1 MIDSAYL
8 EKVKNL
14 QKQNVSE
21 IYSRTVTLITK
32 SCRSIAECV
41 SILRSVDGNSQFD
54 ELRNI
59 DEDVHFVISNNDTLN
74 KWVCVLAGIIGIT
87 EDGEYYLVSKSAI
100 VSEDNLFVGMSD
112 GAIFLVHKALTEANL
127 YCQYIYRVIDK
138 LSGSTDDE
146 SETVPS
152 QDETSASEPVKPV
165 TASDDQEQDIDADDD
180 FALADGFDIQSGSE
194 ADNGTLESGEDD
206 MPDDTDISDQA
217 ADTAEDVSD
226 QQPARETQTDE
237 ENDDTN
243 SGTETETVST
253 SDEEVRLLVDEGE
266 PEEPSKS
273 VSPADIDTKS
283 ALSNKAILDMFTSDE
298 DNDDL
303 DSDQIYVK
311 SSYKSV
317 MIVGEYGPEQM
328 KKEEEDERRE
338 TEEMRTN
345 IQRRIQCAMHPEKEE
360 KIVIPQDEH
369 NVFVKVT
376 DAFIALFIH
385 RSYALNLSQ
394 QIIKSTASI
403 ELLGKDGQTVQFYIP
418 EQYAVRYYPAEPDY
432 FMIHLRRN
440 YFYAVYT
447 KEGKRD
453 MSADEL
459 VEYCRSHLWGGV

>member
-54 ELRNI
+54 ELHNI
-59 DEDVHFVISNNDTLN
+59 DEDVHFVISNNDILD
-74 KWVCVLAGIIGIT
+74 KWVCVLADIVGIT
-87 EDGEYYLVSKSAI
+87 EDGEYYSVSKSAI
-100 VSEDNLFVGMSD
+100 VSEDDLFVSMSD
-112 GAIFLVHKALTEANL
+112 GAISLVYRALTEVNL
-127 YCQYIYRVIDK
+127 YCKYICSVIDK
-138 LSGSTDDE
+138 LFGSTNDK
-146 SETVPS
+146 SEAVPP
-152 QDETSASEPVKPV
+152 QDETSTSELVKSV
-165 TASDDQEQDIDADDD
+165 MASDNQEQAVNVDDD

-194 ADNGTLESGEDD
+194 ANNDVLESGEDEVS
-206 MPDDTDISDQA
+206 DDTAVSGQA
-217 ADTAEDVSD
+217 VDVTKDVSD
-226 QQPARETQTDE
+226 QQPARETQTDG
-237 ENDDTN
+237 ENDDAN
-243 SGTETETVST
+243 SDTGIETVST

-273 VSPADIDTKS
+273 VSPADIDAKS

-345 IQRRIQCAMHPEKEE
+345 IQRRIQSAIHPEKEE
-360 KIVIPQDEH
+360 EIVIPQDEH

-376 DAFIALFIH
+376 DTFIALFIH